1 MNHELLN
8 SKFAKDETKSV
19 IDYILEFLIDTMDY
33 TTDIKTII
41 KMFYKKL
48 EEDPILPEDK
58 KTDFPLLKD
67 AYLELF
73 TYLYNFVMF
82 KKMAKKVGHLNIT
95 FNPVSVDDVRYYYGQ
110 IIHEKKS
117 IKKSSLEENKA
128 LDIRINKNEIRNVID
143 EIFGFNN
150 KQNAMIIIAKM
161 LSYFKNWNNPIT
173 NQIQEIIFNILREY
187 LNDNEIKVLK
197 EKFVSFKTYER
208 DILKYIT
215 RIKNAFHINTF

>member
-1 MNHELLN
+1 
-8 SKFAKDETKSV
+8 
-19 IDYILEFLIDTMDY
+19 
-33 TTDIKTII
+33 
-41 KMFYKKL
+41 
-48 EEDPILPEDK
+48 
-58 KTDFPLLKD
+58 
-67 AYLELF
+67 
-73 TYLYNFVMF
+73 MF

>member
-1 MNHELLN
+1 MKHELLN

-48 EEDPILPEDK
+48 EEEPILPNDK

-95 FNPVSVDDVRYYYGQ
+95 FNPVSVDDVKYYYGQ

-117 IKKSSLEENKA
+117 IKKSSLEETKT
-128 LDIRINKNEIRNVID
+128 LDVKINKNEIRNVID
-143 EIFGFNN
+143 EILGFYN
-150 KQNAMIIIAKM
+150 KQNAIIIIEKV

-173 NQIQEIIFNILREY
+173 NQIQETIYNILKEY
-187 LNDNEIKVLK
+187 LNEKEIKILK
-197 EKFVSFKTYER
+197 EKFIPFKTYEK
-208 DILKYIT
+208 DVLQYIT
-215 RIKNAFHINTF
+215 RIKNSFHINTF